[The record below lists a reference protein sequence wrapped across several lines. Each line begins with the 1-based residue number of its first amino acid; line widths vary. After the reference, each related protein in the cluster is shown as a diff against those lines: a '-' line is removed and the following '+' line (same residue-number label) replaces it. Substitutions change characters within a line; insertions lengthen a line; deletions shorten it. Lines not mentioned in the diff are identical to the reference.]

1 MSDKFQPILWWFF
14 LLCLHRIF
22 GDLKLN
28 TRYNRIKEMMH
39 MENILVA
46 LVIAALLAASTLA
59 RDYAA

>member
-1 MSDKFQPILWWFF
+1 M
-14 LLCLHRIF
+14 
-22 GDLKLN
+22 KLN